1 MSRWWLKCDGCGRF
15 MGETNPP
22 VKSVERPVFDS
33 RQEQWYPEEYMY
45 CKKCSEEKELTEK
58 EEGA

>member
-1 MSRWWLKCDGCGRF
+1 MSCWWLKCDRCGRF

-22 VKSVERPVFDS
+22 VESGEYPKFDP

-45 CKKCSEEKELTEK
+45 CKKCSEEREVTEK
-58 EEGA
+58 EGED

>member
-1 MSRWWLKCDGCGRF
+1 

-22 VKSVERPVFDS
+22 VESGEYPKFDP

-45 CKKCSEEKELTEK
+45 CKKCSEEREVTEK
-58 EEGA
+58 EGED